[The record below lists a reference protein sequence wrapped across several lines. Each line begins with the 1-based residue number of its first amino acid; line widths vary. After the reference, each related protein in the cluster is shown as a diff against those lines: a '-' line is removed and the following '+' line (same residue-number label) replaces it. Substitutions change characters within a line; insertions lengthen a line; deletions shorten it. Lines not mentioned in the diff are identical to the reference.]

1 MAFSESL
8 AARVRHAL
16 ARTRGIVEKRM
27 FGGLVFL
34 LDGNL
39 LVGVWHDSLIARL
52 GREAADAALQ
62 QPHVGVFDVTGRPMR
77 NWVLID
83 PDGLDGDCQFN
94 DWLDRAMAFVQ
105 TLPPK

>member
-1 MAFSESL
+1 MAFSASL

-16 ARTRGIVEKRM
+16 ARTRGVVETRM
-27 FGGLVFL
+27 FAGLVFL

-62 QPHVGVFDVTGRPMR
+62 EPHVGVFDVTGRPMR

-83 PDGLDGDCQFN
+83 PDGLDDDRRLN
-94 DWLDRAMAFVQ
+94 EWLDRAMEFVQ